1 MNIYFV
7 GSVADFEYDAGI
19 PVIDI
24 GRTMHGVGGAAISAQ
39 QLALLGANV
48 TFVTA
53 LGDCDVSAAITTMLD
68 DPPIDVSA
76 CKYAGYKNPI
86 ETRVYS
92 EHRMIA
98 HFDNDTGEAKV
109 ENFVCDTFDR
119 SKDFGK
125 PDVILISDRGN
136 AVVTEEV
143 VRKVLAYAKLEG
155 IPVIA
160 DVSLA
165 RLPLYYNVHIVLMSA
180 RQLRD
185 HAPALSMTAAMN
197 DVHNALLPDHLIVTR
212 GSNFGAALL
221 NRTTLK
227 NFDPVPAIHMCD
239 HGVREVIAATLAYAT
254 AAQMTIDEAVKYAMA
269 AAAVEA
275 ECFGAAPA
283 RVEGVMRKMAF
294 YGATPPDSGKDNT
307 QAATPDGSA

>member
-86 ETRVYS
+86 ETR
-92 EHRMIA
+92 
-98 HFDNDTGEAKV
+98 
-109 ENFVCDTFDR
+109 
-119 SKDFGK
+119 DFGK